1 MTSDVEKTIDRAPV
15 RAMAENYWRAKFA
28 VRHQQS
34 QKQEREMAFQF
45 TDQVNA
51 LAASMPADQSQEFQR
66 MMGEERDGLIDE
78 YERDPAA
85 FQRRLGVPS
94 APPVTRYHRQG
105 IGEMAVRTAVRASI
119 WASVFRLFGR

>member
-1 MTSDVEKTIDRAPV
+1 MDRATV

-51 LAASMPADQSQEFQR
+51 LAASMPADQAQEFQR
-66 MMGEERDGLIDE
+66 MIGEERDALIDE
-78 YERDPAA
+78 KERDQAA
-85 FQRRLGVPS
+85 FQRRLGVPP
-94 APPVTRYHRQG
+94 APPPVTRYHRQG

-119 WASVFRLFGR
+119 WTTIFRLFR